1 MIKKKKMEKL
11 GIVLAGGGARGIA
24 HIGVLQ
30 ALEERKISPQYIS
43 GASAGSIVGAA
54 YAAGKSPVEI
64 LSYFKESSSLFN
76 IVTFGLPVKGF
87 ANLNYLKDVLA
98 KNLGENSFD
107 ILKKKLYV
115 SVTNLDEGKWEVI
128 DSGPLFD
135 VVMASSAIPLVFK
148 PVKINGITYVD
159 GGLLNNLPVEPLHAH
174 CNAIIGVNVNPH
186 GWTKDLDNMYE
197 IGQRC
202 FDLILWNNIENRL
215 NQCDVIIEPEEVYNY
230 AAFDFS
236 KAEEIF
242 EVGYKATK
250 KQMPQILDKLYK
262 LMYLNGER

>member
-1 MIKKKKMEKL
+1 MEKL
-11 GIVLAGGGARGIA
+11 GIVLSGGAARGIA

-54 YAAGKSPVEI
+54 YAAGKSPEEI
-64 LSYFKESSSLFN
+64 LQYFKESSSLFN
-76 IVTFGLPVKGF
+76 IVQLGLPIKGF
-87 ANLNYLKDVLA
+87 TSLDHLKKVLA
-98 KNLGENSFD
+98 KNLEANSFD

-115 SVTNLDEGKWEVI
+115 SVSNLDEGKWEVM
-128 DSGPLFD
+128 DKGPLFD

-148 PVKINGITYVD
+148 PVKINGVSYAD
-159 GGLLNNLPVEPLHAH
+159 GGLLNNLPVEPLQNH

-202 FDLILWNNIENRL
+202 FDLVMWNNIEDRL
-215 NQCDVIIEPEEVYNY
+215 KQCDIIIEPEEVYNY
-230 AAFDFS
+230 SVLDFR

-242 EVGYKATK
+242 EVGYQATK

-262 LMYLNGER
+262 LMHLNGER